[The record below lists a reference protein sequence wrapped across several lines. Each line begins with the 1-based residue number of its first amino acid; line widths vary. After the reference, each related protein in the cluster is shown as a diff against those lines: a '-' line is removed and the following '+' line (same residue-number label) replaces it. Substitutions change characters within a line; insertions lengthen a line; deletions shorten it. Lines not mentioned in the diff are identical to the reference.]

1 VVKIGII
8 GAGYWGSNLVRAF
21 NDTEGAAIV
30 AVADRKQGRLQFVTK
45 RYPHIR
51 VTNDM
56 EDLLNDPDID
66 AVAIA
71 TPVPTHYEVGR
82 RVLEA
87 GKHAMIEKPLA
98 YRYEEALKL
107 RDLADS
113 LGLVLTVG
121 HVYQFSPAVEWL
133 ASRISSGNLGKLFH
147 IDSIRINLGPP
158 ASEVDVV
165 WDLAPH
171 DLSILIYLMW
181 QSGLSTEVSQIQV
194 MGNSFVKETLA
205 DLTHIFIE
213 FTCGVTAHIHVSWV
227 TSNKVRLMQISAEG
241 GTVVFD
247 DMQPAEKV
255 KVYSQGV
262 DTRVGADESQ
272 AAELTYR
279 PGDIF
284 IPTLPRHEPLAA
296 ECRHFVD
303 CIESG
308 REPINGGKIG
318 AEVVRLLEMISEEI
332 NKPVADVAAI

>member
-8 GAGYWGSNLVRAF
+8 GAGYWGSNLIRSF

-30 AVADRKQGRLQFVTK
+30 AVADRKEGRLQFVSK

-51 VTNDM
+51 VTDDM
-56 EDLLNDPDID
+56 NDLLRDKTID
-66 AVAIA
+66 AIVVA
-71 TPVPTHYEVGR
+71 TSVPTHYEIGR
-82 RVLEA
+82 QVLEA
-87 GKHAMIEKPLA
+87 GKHVMIEKPMAYSYADAQKLHELA
-98 YRYEEALKL
+98 T
-107 RDLADS
+107 S
-113 LGLVLTVG
+113 LNRVLTVG

-133 ASRISSGNLGKLFH
+133 AARIGSGNLGKLFH

-158 ASEVDVV
+158 QSEVDVV

-171 DLSILIYLMW
+171 DLSILIYIMW
-181 QSGLSTEVSQIQV
+181 QTGLSTEVRSMRV
-194 MGNSFVKETLA
+194 MAGSFVKDTLA

-213 FTCGVTAHIHVSWV
+213 FECGVTAHVHVSWV
-227 TSNKVRLMQISAEG
+227 TSNKVRLMQISAEH

-247 DMQPAEKV
+247 DMQPAEKI
-255 KVYSQGV
+255 KIYSQGV

-303 CIESG
+303 CIETG
-308 REPINGGKIG
+308 KEPINGGKIG
-318 AEVVRLLEMISEEI
+318 VEVVRLLEMIEREI
-332 NKPVADVAAI
+332 GTPN

>member
-1 VVKIGII
+1 MVKIGII
-8 GAGYWGSNLVRAF
+8 GAGYWGSNLIRSF

-30 AVADRKQGRLQFVTK
+30 AVADKKEGRLNFVSK

-51 VTNDM
+51 VTDDM
-56 EDLLNDPDID
+56 NDLLRAKDID
-66 AVAIA
+66 AIVVA
-71 TPVPTHYEVGR
+71 TSVPTHYEVGMK
-82 RVLEA
+82 VLEA

-98 YRYEEALKL
+98 YSYDDARNLKEC
-107 RDLADS
+107 ADR
-113 LGLVLTVG
+113 LGKVLTVG

-133 ASRISSGNLGKLFH
+133 AARIGSGNLGTLFH

-158 ASEVDVV
+158 QSEVDVV

-171 DLSILIYLMW
+171 DLSILIYIMW
-181 QSGLSTEVSQIQV
+181 QTGLSTEVRSMRV
-194 MGNSFVKETLA
+194 MAGSFVKDELA

-213 FTCGVTAHIHVSWV
+213 FECGVTAHVHVSWV
-227 TSNKVRLMQISAEG
+227 TSNKVRLMQISAEH

-247 DMQPAEKV
+247 DMQPAEKI
-255 KVYSQGV
+255 KIYSQGV

-303 CIESG
+303 CIETG
-308 REPINGGKIG
+308 KEPINGGKIG
-318 AEVVRLLEMISEEI
+318 VEVVRLLEMIEREI
-332 NKPVADVAAI
+332 GGD

>member
-1 VVKIGII
+1 MVKIGII
-8 GAGYWGSNLVRAF
+8 GVGYWGSNLVRTF

-30 AVADRKQGRLQFVTK
+30 AVADRKQGRLQFVSK

-51 VTNDM
+51 VTDDM
-56 EDLLNDPDID
+56 DSLLRDPEID
-66 AVAIA
+66 AIVVA
-71 TPVPTHYEVGR
+71 TSVPTHYEIGR

-98 YRYEEALKL
+98 HSYEDARRLKAQ
-107 RDLADS
+107 ADK
-113 LGLVLTVG
+113 LGKVLTVG

-133 ASRISSGNLGKLFH
+133 AARIGSGRLGRLFH
-147 IDSIRINLGPP
+147 IDSTRINLGPP
-158 ASEVDVV
+158 QSEVNVV

-171 DLSILIYLMW
+171 DLSILIYIMW
-181 QSGLSTEVSQIQV
+181 QTGLSTEVRSMRV
-194 MGNSFVKETLA
+194 MAGSFVKDELA

-213 FTCGVTAHIHVSWV
+213 FECGVTAHVHVSWV
-227 TSNKVRLMQISAEG
+227 TSNKVRLMQISAEH

-247 DMQPAEKV
+247 DMQPAEKI
-255 KVYSQGV
+255 KIYSQGV

-303 CIESG
+303 CIETG

-318 AEVVRLLEMISEEI
+318 VEVVRLLEMIEREI
-332 NKPVADVAAI
+332 GTPN

>member
-1 VVKIGII
+1 MVKIGII
-8 GAGYWGSNLVRAF
+8 GAGYWGSNLIRSF

-30 AVADRKQGRLQFVTK
+30 AVADRKEGRLQFVSK

-51 VTNDM
+51 VTDDM
-56 EDLLNDPDID
+56 NDLLRDNAID
-66 AVAIA
+66 AIVVA
-71 TPVPTHYEVGR
+71 TSVPTHYEIGR
-82 RVLEA
+82 QVLEA
-87 GKHAMIEKPLA
+87 GKHAMIEKPMAYSYADAQKLHELA
-98 YRYEEALKL
+98 TARK
-107 RDLADS
+107 R
-113 LGLVLTVG
+113 VLTVG

-133 ASRISSGNLGKLFH
+133 AHRISSGNLGRLFH

-158 ASEVDVV
+158 QSEVNVV

-181 QSGLSTEVSQIQV
+181 QTGLSTEVRSMRV
-194 MGNSFVKETLA
+194 MSGSFVKDKLA

-213 FTCGVTAHIHVSWV
+213 FECGVTAHVHISWV
-227 TSNKVRLMQISAEG
+227 TSNKVRLMQISAEH

-247 DMQPAEKV
+247 DMQPAEKI
-255 KVYSQGV
+255 KIYSQGV

-296 ECRHFVD
+296 ECRHFID
-303 CIESG
+303 CIETG
-308 REPINGGKIG
+308 KEPINGGKIG
-318 AEVVRLLEMISEEI
+318 VEVVRLLEMIEREI
-332 NKPVADVAAI
+332 GTPN

>member
-1 VVKIGII
+1 MVKIGII
-8 GAGYWGSNLVRAF
+8 GAGYWGSNLIRSF

-30 AVADRKQGRLQFVTK
+30 AVADRKEGRLQFVAK

-51 VTNDM
+51 VTDDM
-56 EDLLNDPDID
+56 NDLLQDKEID
-66 AVAIA
+66 AIVVA
-71 TPVPTHYEVGR
+71 TSVPSHYEIGR
-82 RVLEA
+82 QVLEA
-87 GKHAMIEKPLA
+87 GKHAMIEKPMA
-98 YRYEEALKL
+98 YSYDDAYKL
-107 RDLADS
+107 HKLADS
-113 LGLVLTVG
+113 LDRVLTVG

-133 ASRISSGNLGKLFH
+133 GHRISSGNLGRLFH

-158 ASEVDVV
+158 QSEVNVV

-181 QSGLSTEVSQIQV
+181 QTGLSTEVRSMRV
-194 MGNSFVKETLA
+194 MAGSFVKDKLA

-213 FTCGVTAHIHVSWV
+213 FECGVTAHVHVSWV
-227 TSNKVRLMQISAEG
+227 TSNKVRLMQISAEH

-247 DMQPAEKV
+247 DMQPAEKI
-255 KVYSQGV
+255 KIYSQGV

-303 CIESG
+303 CIENG
-308 REPINGGKIG
+308 KEPINGGKIG
-318 AEVVRLLEMISEEI
+318 VEVVRLLEMIEREI
-332 NKPVADVAAI
+332 GN

>member
-1 VVKIGII
+1 MVKIGII

-30 AVADRKQGRLQFVTK
+30 AVADKKQGRLQFVSK

-51 VTNDM
+51 VTDDM
-56 EDLLNDPDID
+56 NDLLQDKEID
-66 AVAIA
+66 AIVVA
-71 TPVPTHYEVGR
+71 TSVTSHYEVGKQ
-82 RVLEA
+82 VLEA
-87 GKHAMIEKPLA
+87 GKHAMIEKPMAYSYDDARKLHELA
-98 YRYEEALKL
+98 V
-107 RDLADS
+107 S
-113 LGLVLTVG
+113 LHKVLTVG

-133 ASRISSGNLGKLFH
+133 AARIGSGNLGTLFH

-158 ASEVDVV
+158 QSEVDVV

-171 DLSILIYLMW
+171 DLSILIYIMW
-181 QSGLSTEVSQIQV
+181 QSGLSTEVRSMRV
-194 MGNSFVKETLA
+194 MAGSFVKDELA

-213 FTCGVTAHIHVSWV
+213 FECGVTAHVHVSWV
-227 TSNKVRLMQISAEG
+227 TSNKVRLMQISAEH

-247 DMQPAEKV
+247 DMQPSEKI
-255 KVYSQGV
+255 KIYSQGV

-303 CIESG
+303 CIETG
-308 REPINGGKIG
+308 KEPINGGKIG
-318 AEVVRLLEMISEEI
+318 VEVVRLLEMIEREI
-332 NKPVADVAAI
+332 GTPN

>member
-1 VVKIGII
+1 MVRIGII

-21 NDTEGAAIV
+21 NDTESAVVA
-30 AVADRKQGRLQFVTK
+30 AVADTKQGRLQFVSK

-51 VTNDM
+51 TTNDM
-56 EDLLNDPDID
+56 ESILSDKDID
-66 AVAIA
+66 AVVVA
-71 TPVPTHYEVGR
+71 TPVPTHYDVGR
-82 RVLEA
+82 RVLES
-87 GKHAMIEKPLA
+87 GKHAMIEKPMA
-98 YRYEEALKL
+98 YSYDDARKL

-113 LGLVLTVG
+113 LGKVLTVG

-133 ASRISSGNLGKLFH
+133 ATRISSGTLGQLFH

-181 QSGLSTEVSQIQV
+181 QSGLPTDVKSLRV
-194 MGNSFVKETLA
+194 MAGSFVKEQLA

-213 FTCGVTAHIHVSWV
+213 FECGVTAHIHVSWV
-227 TSNKVRLMQISAEG
+227 TSNKVRLMQLSAEH

-247 DMQPAEKV
+247 DMQPAEKI
-255 KVYSQGV
+255 KIYSAGV
-262 DTRVGADESQ
+262 DTRIGADESGS
-272 AAELTYR
+272 AELTYR

-308 REPINGGKIG
+308 KPPINGGKIG
-318 AEVVRLLEMISEEI
+318 VEVVRLLEMITE
-332 NKPVADVAAI
+332 AARM

>member
-1 VVKIGII
+1 MVKIGII
-8 GAGYWGSNLVRAF
+8 GAGYWGSNLIRSF

-30 AVADRKQGRLQFVTK
+30 AVADKKEGRLQFVSK

-51 VTNDM
+51 VTDDM
-56 EDLLNDPDID
+56 NNLLQDKEID
-66 AVAIA
+66 AIVVA
-71 TPVPTHYEVGR
+71 TSVPTHYEVGR
-82 RVLEA
+82 QVLEA
-87 GKHAMIEKPLA
+87 GKHAMIEKPMAYSYADAQKLHVLA
-98 YRYEEALKL
+98 TARK
-107 RDLADS
+107 R
-113 LGLVLTVG
+113 VLTVG

-133 ASRISSGNLGKLFH
+133 AARISSGRLGQLFH

-158 ASEVDVV
+158 QSEVNVV

-181 QSGLSTEVSQIQV
+181 QTGLSTKVKSMRV
-194 MGNSFVKETLA
+194 MSGSFVKEKLA

-213 FTCGVTAHIHVSWV
+213 FECGVTAHVHVSWV
-227 TSNKVRLMQISAEG
+227 TSNKVRLMQISAEH

-247 DMQPAEKV
+247 DIQPAEKI
-255 KVYSQGV
+255 KIYSQGV

-303 CIESG
+303 CIETG
-308 REPINGGKIG
+308 KEPINGGKIG
-318 AEVVRLLEMISEEI
+318 VEVVRLLEMIEREI
-332 NKPVADVAAI
+332 EKV

>member
-1 VVKIGII
+1 MVRIGII

-21 NDTEGAAIV
+21 NDTESAVVA
-30 AVADRKQGRLQFVTK
+30 AVADKKQGRLSFVSK

-51 VTNDM
+51 TTDDM
-56 EDLLNDPDID
+56 ESILADPEID
-66 AVAIA
+66 AVVVA
-71 TPVPTHYEVGR
+71 TPVPTHYDVGR
-82 RVLEA
+82 RVLES
-87 GKHAMIEKPLA
+87 GKHAMIEKPMA
-98 YRYEEALKL
+98 YSYDDARKL

-113 LGLVLTVG
+113 LGKVLTVG

-133 ASRISSGNLGKLFH
+133 ATRISSGNLGRLFH

-181 QSGLSTEVSQIQV
+181 QTGLPTDVRSMRV
-194 MGNSFVKETLA
+194 MAGSFVKEKLA

-213 FTCGVTAHIHVSWV
+213 FECGMTAHVHVSWV
-227 TSNKVRLMQISAEG
+227 TSNKVRLMQISAEH

-255 KVYSQGV
+255 KIYSAAV
-262 DTRVGADESQ
+262 DTRIGADESGS
-272 AAELTYR
+272 AELTYR

-308 REPINGGKIG
+308 KKPINGGAIG
-318 AEVVRLLEMISEEI
+318 VEVVRLLEMIMKEARRD
-332 NKPVADVAAI
+332 N

>member
-1 VVKIGII
+1 MVKIGII

-30 AVADRKQGRLQFVTK
+30 AVADKKQGRLQFVSK

-51 VTNDM
+51 VTDDM
-56 EDLLNDPDID
+56 NDLLRDEEID
-66 AVAIA
+66 AIVVA
-71 TPVPTHYEVGR
+71 TSVPSHYEVGR
-82 RVLEA
+82 QVLEA
-87 GKHAMIEKPLA
+87 GKHAMIEKPMA
-98 YRYEEALKL
+98 YSYEDARRLH
-107 RDLADS
+107 DLANS
-113 LGLVLTVG
+113 LNRVLTVG

-133 ASRISSGNLGKLFH
+133 AARIGSGNLGTLFH

-158 ASEVDVV
+158 QSEVDVV

-171 DLSILIYLMW
+171 DLSILIYIMW
-181 QSGLSTEVSQIQV
+181 QTGLSTEVRSMRV
-194 MGNSFVKETLA
+194 MAGSFVKDELA

-213 FTCGVTAHIHVSWV
+213 FECGVTAHVHVSWV
-227 TSNKVRLMQISAEG
+227 TSNKVRLMQISAEH

-247 DMQPAEKV
+247 DMQPSEKI
-255 KVYSQGV
+255 KIYSQGV

-303 CIESG
+303 CIETG
-308 REPINGGKIG
+308 KEPINGGKIG
-318 AEVVRLLEMISEEI
+318 VEVVRLLEMIEREI
-332 NKPVADVAAI
+332 EKA

>member
-1 VVKIGII
+1 MVRIGII
-8 GAGYWGSNLVRAF
+8 GAGYWGTNLVRAF
-21 NDTEGAAIV
+21 NDTEGAQIV
-30 AVADRKQGRLQFVTK
+30 GVADKKQGRLQFVEK

-51 VTNDM
+51 VTGEMD
-56 EDLLNDPDID
+56 DLLNDPEID
-66 AVAIA
+66 AIVVS
-71 TPVPTHYEVGR
+71 TPVPTHYDIGR
-82 RVLEA
+82 RVIEA

-98 YRYEEALKL
+98 YSYSDASKLKE
-107 RDLADS
+107 LAEKNKR
-113 LGLVLTVG
+113 VLTVG

-133 ASRISSGNLGKLFH
+133 ASRISSGTLGRLFH

-171 DLSILIYLMW
+171 DLSIILYLMK
-181 QSGLSTEVSQIQV
+181 QAGLKTEVRSLKV
-194 MGNSFVKETLA
+194 MAGSFVKDHLA

-213 FTCGVTAHIHVSWV
+213 FECGMTAHVHVSWV
-227 TSNKVRLMQISAEG
+227 TSNKVRLMQLSAEH

-247 DMQPAEKV
+247 DMQPAEKI

-296 ECRHFVD
+296 ECRHFID
-303 CIESG
+303 CIKSG
-308 REPINGGKIG
+308 KEPVNGGPIG
-318 AEVVRLLEMISEEI
+318 AEVVHLLEMISTEI
-332 NKPVADVAAI
+332 NKHHD

>member
-1 VVKIGII
+1 MVRIGII
-8 GAGYWGSNLVRAF
+8 GAGYWGSNLVRTF
-21 NDTEGAAIV
+21 NDTEGAVIV
-30 AVADRKQGRLQFVTK
+30 AVADKKQGRLQFVSK

-51 VTNDM
+51 VTGEMD
-56 EDLLNDPDID
+56 DLLRDPHID
-66 AVAIA
+66 AIVVA
-71 TPVPTHYEVGR
+71 TSVPTHYEVGR

-98 YRYEEALKL
+98 YSHAEAVQL

-113 LGLVLTVG
+113 LGSVLTVG

-133 ASRISSGNLGKLFH
+133 AARIGSGNLGTLFH

-158 ASEVDVV
+158 QSEVDVV

-171 DLSILIYLMW
+171 DLSILVYILW
-181 QSGLSTEVSQIQV
+181 QAGLSTAVRSMRV
-194 MGNSFVKETLA
+194 MAGSFVKDTLS

-213 FTCGVTAHIHVSWV
+213 FECGVTAHVHVSWV
-227 TSNKVRLMQISAEG
+227 TSNKVRLMQISAEH

-247 DMQPAEKV
+247 DMQPAEKI
-255 KVYSQGV
+255 KIYSQGV

-272 AAELTYR
+272 SAELTYR

-296 ECRHFVD
+296 ECRHFID

-308 REPINGGKIG
+308 TEPINGGKIG
-318 AEVVRLLEMISEEI
+318 VEVVRLLEMI
-332 NKPVADVAAI
+332 KGAMA

>member
-1 VVKIGII
+1 MVKIGII
-8 GAGYWGSNLVRAF
+8 GAGYWGSNLIRSF

-30 AVADRKQGRLQFVTK
+30 AVADRKEGRLNFVSK

-51 VTNDM
+51 VTDDM
-56 EDLLNDPDID
+56 NDLLRDNAID
-66 AVAIA
+66 AIVVA
-71 TPVPTHYEVGR
+71 TSVPTHYEIGR
-82 RVLEA
+82 QVLEA
-87 GKHAMIEKPLA
+87 GKHAMIEKPMAYSYADAQKLHELA
-98 YRYEEALKL
+98 MVRK
-107 RDLADS
+107 R
-113 LGLVLTVG
+113 VLTVG

-133 ASRISSGNLGKLFH
+133 AARIGSGNLGKLFH

-158 ASEVDVV
+158 QSEVDVV

-171 DLSILIYLMW
+171 DLSILIYIMW
-181 QSGLSTEVSQIQV
+181 QTGLSTEVRSMRV
-194 MGNSFVKETLA
+194 MAGSFVKDTLA

-213 FTCGVTAHIHVSWV
+213 FECGVTAHVHVSWV
-227 TSNKVRLMQISAEG
+227 TSNKVRLMQISAEH

-247 DMQPAEKV
+247 DMQPAEKI
-255 KVYSQGV
+255 KIYSQGV

-303 CIESG
+303 CIETAK
-308 REPINGGKIG
+308 EPINGGKIG
-318 AEVVRLLEMISEEI
+318 VEVVRLLEMIEREI
-332 NKPVADVAAI
+332 EDGK

>member
-1 VVKIGII
+1 MVKIGII

-30 AVADRKQGRLQFVTK
+30 AVADKKQGRLQFVEK

-51 VTNDM
+51 VTSEM
-56 EDLLNDPDID
+56 GDLLRDESID
-66 AVAIA
+66 AIAVA
-71 TPVPTHYEVGR
+71 TSVPTHYEVGR

-98 YRYEEALKL
+98 YSYAEAMQLKE
-107 RDLADS
+107 LADS

-133 ASRISSGNLGKLFH
+133 AARIGSGRLGKLFH
-147 IDSIRINLGPP
+147 VDSIRINLGPP
-158 ASEVDVV
+158 QSEVDVV

-171 DLSILIYLMW
+171 DLSILIYILW
-181 QSGLSTEVSQIQV
+181 QANLSTEVRSMRVIA
-194 MGNSFVKETLA
+194 GSFVKDQLS

-213 FTCGVTAHIHVSWV
+213 FECGVTAHVHVSWV
-227 TSNKVRLMQISAEG
+227 TSNKVRLMQISAEH

-247 DMQPAEKV
+247 DMQPSEKI
-255 KVYSQGV
+255 KIYSQGV

-272 AAELTYR
+272 SAELTYR

-303 CIESG
+303 CIETG
-308 REPINGGKIG
+308 KEPINGGKIG
-318 AEVVRLLEMISEEI
+318 VEVVRLLEMISQTGG
-332 NKPVADVAAI
+332 NL